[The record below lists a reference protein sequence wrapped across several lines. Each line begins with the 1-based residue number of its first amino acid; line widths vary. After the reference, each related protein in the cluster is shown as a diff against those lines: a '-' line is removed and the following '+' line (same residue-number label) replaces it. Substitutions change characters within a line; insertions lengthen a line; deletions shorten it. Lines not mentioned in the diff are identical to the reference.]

1 MAITSI
7 KTGSSF
13 TNLQKYNDFLGPNA
27 AFFPSSYESI
37 ATVTGTGSAG
47 SITFSSIP
55 STYKHLQIRAIA
67 KDTNTAGNT
76 TLSVEMRFNGDT
88 GSNYAYHEL
97 RGDGSTASTNAA
109 SSQTKIVVFNA
120 SLRETVATSSMG
132 VSIIDV
138 HDYSSTT
145 KNKTVRY
152 ISGVNKNLGTTDD
165 RISLGSGLWINTAAI
180 TSVTLIPTQTAFST
194 STVFS
199 LYGIKGA

>member
-1 MAITSI
+1 MLN
-7 KTGSSF
+7 SF
-13 TNLQKYNDFLGPNA
+13 A
-27 AFFPSSYESI
+27 AVLDSGGAGGGGGSYESI
-37 ATVTGTGSAG
+37 ATATGTGLAG

-55 STYKHLQIRAIA
+55 STYKHLQIRAMA
-67 KDTNTAGNT
+67 KDTNILGNT

-97 RGDGSTASTNAA
+97 RGQEGSASTNAA

-132 VSIIDV
+132 VSIIDIQ
-138 HDYSSTT
+138 DYGSTT

-152 ISGVNKNLGTTDD
+152 MSGLNKNLGTTDD

-180 TSVTLIPTQTAFST
+180 TSITLIPTQTAFST